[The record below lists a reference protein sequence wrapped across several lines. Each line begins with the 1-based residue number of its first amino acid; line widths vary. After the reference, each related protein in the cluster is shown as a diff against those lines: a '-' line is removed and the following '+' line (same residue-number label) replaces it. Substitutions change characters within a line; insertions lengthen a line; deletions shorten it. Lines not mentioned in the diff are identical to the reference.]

1 MREASVREEN
11 CHMTLQGQLWK
22 GLIIITLLHFSKK
35 KKKKKKQIYQNYVK
49 TLYLIPLKLITC
61 AFKFY
66 VMEAVH
72 AGIIILEV
80 LIGVIA

>member
-1 MREASVREEN
+1 MSHDSPGSIVKGFDYN
-11 CHMTLQGQLWK
+11 NFVTL
-22 GLIIITLLHFSKK
+22 FKK